1 MQWKIYRKVINIFIS
16 YVEEKEWPP
25 LFLLNISPLLKML
38 RTSRRLAKVLTLS
51 FLTIVIQV
59 SFITPPTFFLE
70 FAGWGTD
77 EKAIISILGH
87 RNLFQ
92 RKLIRQAYQEI
103 YHEDLLHQLKSELS
117 GDFEV

>member
-1 MQWKIYRKVINIFIS
+1 MLKI
-16 YVEEKEWPP
+16 
-25 LFLLNISPLLKML
+25 
-38 RTSRRLAKVLTLS
+38 SRRLAKVLL
-51 FLTIVIQV
+51 FLLFRLVVLQV
-59 SFITPPTFFLE
+59 SVITPLLSWVSGF
-70 FAGWGTD
+70 GTD

-103 YHEDLLHQLKSELS
+103 YHEDLIHQLKSELS